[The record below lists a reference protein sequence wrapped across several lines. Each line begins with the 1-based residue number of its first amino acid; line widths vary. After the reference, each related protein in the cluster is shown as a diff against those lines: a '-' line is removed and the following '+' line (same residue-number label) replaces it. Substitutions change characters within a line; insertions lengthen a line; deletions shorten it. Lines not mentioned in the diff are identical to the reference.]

1 MKKQATIKFP
11 FSIRIKVILPYLIL
25 TLGVAVVGAYVV
37 TKLVA
42 NSLNERLTNQL
53 LEAGRVVSDT
63 IVRQEISHLEIA
75 RIIAYTRG
83 LGDALSR
90 NDAETIA
97 SLALP
102 VAISLDTEN
111 LIIINNSGMEILHL
125 LKKSDGTVQKLE
137 LDSGAGGLAIVSSML
152 ASTDPDL
159 PPKRAMGYHPV
170 SQRFYYFTA
179 VPVFQ
184 NKTIRGVVLVGS
196 SLNSLLPELKNT
208 ALADV
213 IFYTQNGQAISTSL
227 SSPGSEK
234 ELLEALS
241 IPESTYNEIVSDTE
255 TVSGKSINIYSRQY
269 NMAWG
274 PIRVGND
281 NIGVFSVA
289 LPTNFVLQ
297 AGTTSRNTYA
307 FFFTLAMM
315 GVIMTGYSIAR
326 LITRPLN
333 SLVQTSQAVAGGDLD
348 QRSGIRSR
356 DEIGFL
362 AETFDE
368 MTERLSTRTKELEIA
383 YRALEQ
389 MDHTK
394 VSFIN
399 VAAHELRSPLT
410 LIKGY
415 TQMLI
420 QKTSEDATLESLA
433 QGILNGSNRL
443 LDIVNSMLDVSRIDS
458 QMLKLIP
465 ELIDINTLVERVHQE
480 FEIALRERKLSFA
493 SHGLDYLP
501 SIMADPDLLYK
512 VFYHLVMN
520 AIKYTPDGGL
530 IKITGSEIPAVPGE
544 PQKVEICIS
553 DTGIGIDPENRD
565 LIFEKFYQTGE
576 VQFHSSG
583 RTKFKGGGPGLG
595 LAIVKGIVLAHGGQI
610 SINSP
615 GHDEDKLP
623 GSQFIIVLPLDYSQ
637 DVKANDE

>member
-1 MKKQATIKFP
+1 MKTQNNLKFP

-63 IVRQEISHLEIA
+63 IIRQEIKHLEIA
-75 RIIAYTRG
+75 RIIAFTRG
-83 LGDALSR
+83 LGEALSN
-90 NDAETIA
+90 NDVDTVTL
-97 SLALP
+97 LAQP

-111 LIIINNSGMEILHL
+111 LVLINDQGNEVLHIL
-125 LKKSDGTVQKLE
+125 KQSDGTFQKVSQ
-137 LDSGAGGLAIVSSML
+137 DSGAGGLSIVRSML
-152 ASTDPDL
+152 DSADPDL
-159 PPKRAMGYHPV
+159 PPKRALGYHPE
-170 SQRFYYFTA
+170 SHKFFYFTS

-184 NKTIRGVVLVGS
+184 NNSIVGVVLVGT

-213 IFYTQNGQAISTSL
+213 IFYIQDGQAISTSL
-227 SSPGSEK
+227 ASPGSEN
-234 ELLEALS
+234 ELLKALS
-241 IPESTYNEIVSDTE
+241 ISVPTYNEIISNAN
-255 TVSGKSINIYSRQY
+255 TVSGKSLNIYSRQY

-274 PIRVGND
+274 PIRVGKD
-281 NIGVFSVA
+281 NIGVFSVV
-289 LPTNFVLQ
+289 LPTNFVLH

-307 FFFTLAMM
+307 FFFSIAML

-333 SLVQTSQAVAGGDLD
+333 SLVQTSQAVAGGDLEK
-348 QRSGIRSR
+348 RSGIHSK

-362 AETFDE
+362 AVTFDE
-368 MTERLSTRTKELEIA
+368 MTERLSSRTKELEVA
-383 YRALEQ
+383 YQALSQ
-389 MDHTK
+389 MDRTK

-415 TQMLI
+415 TQMLA
-420 QKTSEDATLESLA
+420 QKSNGDSSMESLT
-433 QGILNGSNRL
+433 QGILNGSNRM

-465 ELIDINTLVERVHQE
+465 ESIDLKTTIDQIHQE
-480 FEIALRERKLSFA
+480 FEVGLAERKLNFV

-501 SIMADPDLLYK
+501 SVMADPDLIYK
-512 VFYHLVMN
+512 VFYHLIMN

-530 IKITGSEIPAVPGE
+530 IKITGKEIAATPDE
-544 PQKVEICIS
+544 PHQVEICIS
-553 DTGIGIDPENRD
+553 DTGIGIDPQHHE

-576 VQFHSSG
+576 VQFHSSSK
-583 RTKFKGGGPGLG
+583 TKFKGGGPGLG
-595 LAIVKGIVLAHGGQI
+595 LAIVKGIIQAHCGKI
-610 SINSP
+610 YVNSS
-615 GHDEDKLP
+615 GYDEEKMP
-623 GSQFIIVLPLDYSQ
+623 GSKFFVVLPVDCSHLG
-637 DVKANDE
+637 